1 MVRRWFVG
9 VLFAVTT
16 MFVGQAAATVVS
28 PLNFDELV
36 KSADI
41 VVHGFVVEQWTE
53 APDGLPGLI
62 YTYTLVEVA
71 QTLKGEPE
79 KRMTLRHIGGDL
91 GGYSVNLTG
100 SPEFSLGS
108 EIVVFAGRDNAE
120 SPYVSVGLSQG
131 VFRVSRTD
139 GSLKLSRN
147 LSGLTFYNPAVRHF
161 SPDPMP
167 DRLGGD

>member
-91 GGYSVNLTG
+91 GGLLCQPHWFARIQLRVRLKSSSLAVIMLRVLT
-100 SPEFSLGS
+100 S
-108 EIVVFAGRDNAE
+108 A
-120 SPYVSVGLSQG
+120 
-131 VFRVSRTD
+131 
-139 GSLKLSRN
+139 
-147 LSGLTFYNPAVRHF
+147 
-161 SPDPMP
+161 
-167 DRLGGD
+167 